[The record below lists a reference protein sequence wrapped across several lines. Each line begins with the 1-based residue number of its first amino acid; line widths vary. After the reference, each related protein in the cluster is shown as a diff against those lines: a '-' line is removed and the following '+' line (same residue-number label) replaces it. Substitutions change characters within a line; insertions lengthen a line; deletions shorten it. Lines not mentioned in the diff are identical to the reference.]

1 MNREV
6 EALICYDYS
15 MRALVTGGT
24 GFIGRQV
31 VRKLLDDNQHVR
43 LFSRGNVNAD
53 MFGDSSVEVA
63 SGDLADARSL
73 INALEGMDVLY
84 HIGEIKNTTK
94 AASEKNI
101 KLLEELL
108 GQVKSQRVKR
118 IVFVSSITVSGIPS
132 TVPADENTV
141 PRIILND
148 HYTDYKRRAEKLLI
162 ENAGA
167 VEYVIIRPAPVYGA
181 GSRHLGRFI
190 SAIDRFGPFGVP
202 FPGNAENLAPLIHV
216 SDLSSAIVQA
226 GIETA
231 AAGRI
236 FNLTD
241 GLRHSWRDF
250 LETIAKQLGK
260 KLRIVPL
267 SRLLLQLSALPLDLI
282 SGFLG
287 ISLDPAS
294 YVTYFSEDLFFDNA
308 RAINLLNW
316 QPQYSLS
323 EGIDDMI
330 ASYKKKNL

>member
-1 MNREV
+1 
-6 EALICYDYS
+6 

-31 VRKLLDDNQHVR
+31 VRKLLDDNHHVR
-43 LFSRGNVNAD
+43 LFSRGSVNAD
-53 MFGDSSVEVA
+53 MFGDKSVEVA
-63 SGDLADARSL
+63 SGDLANARSL
-73 INALEGMDVLY
+73 IDALDGMEVLY

-108 GQVKSQRVKR
+108 GQVKSQKVKR
-118 IVFVSSITVSGIPS
+118 IVFISSITVSGIPS
-132 TVPADENTV
+132 TVPADEDTV
-141 PRIILND
+141 PRIIVND

-167 VEYVIIRPAPVYGA
+167 VEYVIIRPAPVYGP
-181 GSRHLGRFI
+181 GSRYMGRFI
-190 SAIDRFGPFGVP
+190 SIIGRFGPFGIP
-202 FPGNAENLAPLIHV
+202 FPGNADNLAPLIHV
-216 SDLSSAIVQA
+216 SDLSSAIAHA
-226 GIETA
+226 GIEPA

-250 LETIAKQLGK
+250 LEAIAKRLGK
-260 KLRIVPL
+260 RLRIVPL
-267 SRLLLQLSALPLDLI
+267 PRLLLQLSALPLDLV

-287 ISLDPAS
+287 VSFDTVS
-294 YVTYFSEDLFFDNA
+294 YVTFFSENLFFDNA
-308 RAINLLNW
+308 RARNLLSW
-316 QPQYSLS
+316 QPRYSLS

-330 ASYKKKNL
+330 AFYEKKNL

>member
-1 MNREV
+1 
-6 EALICYDYS
+6 

-31 VRKLLDDNQHVR
+31 VNRLLDDNHRVCV
-43 LFSRGNVNAD
+43 FSRGSVNED
-53 MFGDSSVEVA
+53 MFGNRSVEVA

-73 INALEGMDVLY
+73 IAALDGMEVLY

-94 AASEKNI
+94 AASEINI
-101 KLLEELL
+101 KLLREVL
-108 GQVKSQRVKR
+108 GQAKTQKVKR

-132 TVPADENTV
+132 TMPADEDTV

-167 VEYVIIRPAPVYGA
+167 VEYVIIRPAPVYGP
-181 GSRHLGRFI
+181 GSRYLGRFI
-190 SAIDRFGPFGVP
+190 SIIDRFGPYGIP
-202 FPGNAENLAPLIHV
+202 FQGNAENLAPLIHV
-216 SDLSSAIVQA
+216 GDLSSAIARA
-226 GIETA
+226 GIEPA
-231 AAGRI
+231 AAGRV

-250 LETIAKQLGK
+250 LEAIADRLGK
-260 KLRIVPL
+260 KLRIVPI
-267 SRLLLQLSALPLDLI
+267 SRLLLQLSALPLDLV

-287 ISLDPAS
+287 ISLDPVS

-308 RAINLLNW
+308 RARNLLNW
-316 QPQYSLS
+316 QPRYSLS
-323 EGIDDMI
+323 EGVDDMI
-330 ASYKKKNL
+330 TFYEKKHP

>member
-1 MNREV
+1 
-6 EALICYDYS
+6 

-31 VRKLLDDNQHVR
+31 VRKLLDDNHHVR
-43 LFSRGNVNAD
+43 LFSRGSVNAD
-53 MFGDSSVEVA
+53 MFGDKSVEVA
-63 SGDLADARSL
+63 SGDLANARSL
-73 INALEGMDVLY
+73 IDALDGMEVLY

-108 GQVKSQRVKR
+108 GQVKSQKVKR
-118 IVFVSSITVSGIPS
+118 IVFISSITVSGIPS
-132 TVPADENTV
+132 TVPADEDTV
-141 PRIILND
+141 PRIIVND

-167 VEYVIIRPAPVYGA
+167 VEYVIIRPAPVYGP
-181 GSRHLGRFI
+181 GSRYMGRFI
-190 SAIDRFGPFGVP
+190 GIIGRFGPFGIP
-202 FPGNAENLAPLIHV
+202 FPGNADNLAPLIHV
-216 SDLSSAIVQA
+216 SDLSSAIAHA
-226 GIETA
+226 GIEPA

-250 LETIAKQLGK
+250 LEAIAKRLGK
-260 KLRIVPL
+260 RLRIVPL
-267 SRLLLQLSALPLDLI
+267 PRLLLQLSALPLDLV

-287 ISLDPAS
+287 VSFDTVS
-294 YVTYFSEDLFFDNA
+294 YVTFFSENLFFDNA
-308 RAINLLNW
+308 RARNLLNW
-316 QPQYSLS
+316 QPRYSLS

-330 ASYKKKNL
+330 AFYEKKNL

>member
-1 MNREV
+1 
-6 EALICYDYS
+6 

-31 VRKLLDDNQHVR
+31 VRKLLDENHHVR
-43 LFSRGNVNAD
+43 IFSRGSVNAD
-53 MFGDSSVEVA
+53 IFGNRSVEVA
-63 SGDLADARSL
+63 SGDLANARSL
-73 INALEGMDVLY
+73 IDALDGIEVLY

-94 AASEKNI
+94 AASEKNL

-108 GQVKSQRVKR
+108 GQPDRQKIKR
-118 IVFVSSITVSGIPS
+118 LVFVSSITVAGIPS
-132 TVPADENTV
+132 TVPADEDTE
-141 PRIILND
+141 PRIILKD
-148 HYTDYKRRAEKLLI
+148 HYTAYKRRAEKLLI
-162 ENAGA
+162 EKAGA
-167 VEYVIIRPAPVYGA
+167 VEYVIIRPAPVYGP
-181 GSRHLGRFI
+181 GSRYLGRLISFI
-190 SAIDRFGPFGVP
+190 GRFGPFGIP

-216 SDLSSAIVQA
+216 RDLSSAIALA
-226 GIETA
+226 GIEPA

-250 LETIAKQLGK
+250 LETIAKCLGK
-260 KLRIVPL
+260 SLRIVPL
-267 SRLLLQLSALPLDLI
+267 SRLLLQLSALPLDLV

-287 ISLDPAS
+287 ISLDPVS

-316 QPQYSLS
+316 QPRYSLS

-330 ASYKKKNL
+330 AFYEKKKA